1 MYCKT
6 KITGCRGALRGVLV
20 HYDISFIV
28 LKVQL

>member
-1 MYCKT
+1 MYCK